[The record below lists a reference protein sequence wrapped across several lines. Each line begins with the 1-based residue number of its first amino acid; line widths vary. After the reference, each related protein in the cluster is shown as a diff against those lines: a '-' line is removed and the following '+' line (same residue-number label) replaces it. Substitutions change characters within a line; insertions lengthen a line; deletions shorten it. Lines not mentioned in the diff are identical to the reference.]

1 MLRWRLNPFT
11 LKSVTGQLHRNS
23 LLWAKL
29 TYFWL
34 YASEFLVKHHH
45 LAFVDLLA
53 SDLLIRIFYVSEKY
67 KWGRRKKHK
76 CYFHARDFSQG
87 ISVTASEQKLTAS
100 WRCSWHASTE
110 KGPNE
115 SRCEGEDVSLDTA
128 HNMTGIKKQC
138 RKQQW
143 LTDEVLGLAGRR
155 QELKSK
161 RHPDETGCKLST
173 QASNKGYVRWLDE
186 TLQEFIRGEQCRSW
200 GSRTGEV
207 GAKGLFSTV
216 REIAQTLPPKG
227 GVIRAAYGR
236 SGKKQEVSPRAK
248 QSQHTH
254 AQKNPGLRMTFQPLL
269 FPRLCK
275 EDLPTRGV
283 FVYGRRLG

>member
-1 MLRWRLNPFT
+1 M
-11 LKSVTGQLHRNS
+11 
-23 LLWAKL
+23 
-29 TYFWL
+29 
-34 YASEFLVKHHH
+34 
-45 LAFVDLLA
+45 AFVDLLA
-53 SDLLIRIFYVSEKY
+53 SDLLIWIFYVSEKY

-115 SRCEGEDVSLDTA
+115 SWCEGEDVSLDTA

-186 TLQEFIRGEQCRSW
+186 TLQEFIRGEQCRS
-200 GSRTGEV
+200 
-207 GAKGLFSTV
+207 
-216 REIAQTLPPKG
+216 
-227 GVIRAAYGR
+227 
-236 SGKKQEVSPRAK
+236 
-248 QSQHTH
+248 
-254 AQKNPGLRMTFQPLL
+254 
-269 FPRLCK
+269 
-275 EDLPTRGV
+275 
-283 FVYGRRLG
+283 